1 MKTVAVRHPLARH
14 EIALLRIATLDAR
27 DVRELAK
34 SRALASVSSWTD
46 PGASRLSAPLCWVRA
61 S

>member
-27 DVRELAK
+27 DVRELAN
-34 SRALASVSSWTD
+34 SRAQASASSWTD
-46 PGASRLSAPLCWVRA
+46 PRASRLSTTLCWVGA
-61 S
+61 A